1 MAVTIKDI
9 AKRANV
15 SHTTVSRA
23 LNDSCYIKSQTKKQI
38 LEIAKEMNYV
48 PNYNAKSLVTK
59 KSNTIGLFFTSIS
72 SGTSSSFFTEVI
84 DAVVNELDEN
94 YNLAIRGLD
103 TYDNFSSIVTEK
115 FDGIILMSQEVSDDD
130 FITYVKGVG
139 IPIVV
144 LNRNIQDKDIINIF
158 FSDREGVKKGVSY
171 LIENNHHKIACISGI
186 SGFKSTD
193 ERQAGYMEALREY
206 GIQVL
211 DEYIVTGAYTMKSGY
226 RAMQQLLSLATRPTA
241 VFCSN
246 DDMAIGAIKAIHE
259 YGLKVPDDISVVGF
273 DSIPFAEYTIPSL
286 TSIKRKIKDISHL
299 AAEKLLTLMNSDETQ
314 GELIML
320 ETSLIKRES
329 VKKLDK

>member
-23 LNDSCYIKSQTKKQI
+23 LNDSCHIKSQTKKQI

-206 GIQVL
+206 GIQIL

-226 RAMQQLLSLATRPTA
+226 SAMQQLLSLATRPTA

-299 AAEKLLTLMNSDETQ
+299 AAEKLLALMSSDETQ

>member
-9 AKRANV
+9 AKKANV

-23 LNDSCYIKSQTKKQI
+23 LNDSRYIKSETKKHI
-38 LEIAKEMNYV
+38 LDIAKEMNYV

-103 TYDNFSSIVTEK
+103 TYVDFSSIVTEK
-115 FDGIILMSQEVSDDD
+115 FDGIILMSQEVSDND
-130 FITYVKGVG
+130 FITYVKSVG

-158 FSDREGVKKGVSY
+158 FSDREGVKSGVSY
-171 LIENNHHKIACISGI
+171 LIENNHHRIACISGI
-186 SGFKSTD
+186 SGFKSTE
-193 ERQAGYMEALREY
+193 ERQAGYIEALQVS
-206 GIQVL
+206 GIQMQAG
-211 DEYIVTGAYTMKSGY
+211 YIVSGAYTMKSGFE
-226 RAMQQLLSLATRPTA
+226 AMQQLLALPIRPTA

-246 DDMAIGAIKAIHE
+246 DEMAIGAIKAINE
-259 YGLKVPDDISVVGF
+259 NGLKVPDDISIIGF
-273 DSIPFAEYTIPSL
+273 DSIPFTEYTIPSL
-286 TSIKRKIKDISHL
+286 TSIKREIKEISHL
-299 AAEKLLTLMNSDETQ
+299 AAEKLLALMNSDGIE

>member
-1 MAVTIKDI
+1 VAVTIKDI

>member
-171 LIENNHHKIACISGI
+171 LIENNHHKIA
-186 SGFKSTD
+186 
-193 ERQAGYMEALREY
+193 
-206 GIQVL
+206 
-211 DEYIVTGAYTMKSGY
+211 
-226 RAMQQLLSLATRPTA
+226 
-241 VFCSN
+241 
-246 DDMAIGAIKAIHE
+246 
-259 YGLKVPDDISVVGF
+259 
-273 DSIPFAEYTIPSL
+273 
-286 TSIKRKIKDISHL
+286 
-299 AAEKLLTLMNSDETQ
+299 
-314 GELIML
+314 
-320 ETSLIKRES
+320 
-329 VKKLDK
+329 

>member
-48 PNYNAKSLVTK
+48 PNINAKSLVTK

-84 DAVVNELDEN
+84 DAVVKELDEN

-103 TYDNFSSIVTEK
+103 TYDNFSNIVSEK
-115 FDGIILMSQEVSDDD
+115 FDGIILMSQEISDNE
-130 FITYVKGVG
+130 FITYVKKLG

-158 FSDREGVKKGVSY
+158 FSDREGVKKGVTY
-171 LIENNHHKIACISGI
+171 LIENNHQRIACISGI
-186 SGFKSTD
+186 PGFKSTD
-193 ERQAGYMEALREY
+193 ERQAGYVEALQES
-206 GIQVL
+206 GIAIQP
-211 DEYIVTGAYTMKSGY
+211 EYIVSGAYTMKSGY
-226 RAMQQLLSLATRPTA
+226 TAMQKLLTLPIKPTA

-259 YGLKVPDDISVVGF
+259 FGLKVPDAISIIGF
-273 DSIPFAEYTIPSL
+273 DSIPFVEYTIPGL
-286 TSIKRKIKDISHL
+286 TSIKREIKDISHL
-299 AAEKLLTLMNSDETQ
+299 AAEKLLALMSSDDVQ
-314 GELIML
+314 GECITL
-320 ETSLIKRES
+320 ETSFVKRES
-329 VKKLDK
+329 VKKVDR

>member
-206 GIQVL
+206 GIQIL

-259 YGLKVPDDISVVGF
+259 YGLNVPDDISVVGF